1 MHGTINAEVAKKLER
16 ARRMLTCRRRKLAR
30 SSPGRSNAA
39 RPRAA
44 VGRDAKVTALIE
56 RLAPVS
62 YWKIP
67 ALPAPRRTIRAS
79 SLAFRC
85 GMNARVSRTTAPKLS

>member
-1 MHGTINAEVAKKLER
+1 MPPAQAGEIIARAVER
-16 ARRMLTCRRRKLAR
+16 RA
-30 SSPGRSNAA
+30 
-39 RPRAA
+39 PRAA

-85 GMNARVSRTTAPKLS
+85 GMNARASRTTAPRLS